1 MKTPAGTLAPCAY
14 PQQLAQQVM
23 AVPDILRAPPGLT
36 IVIPVH
42 NEEANIIPLV
52 DEIRHHLD
60 GKYDYEVIVVDDHS
74 TDNTESLL
82 RKAVAELPVLR
93 IIRLQRRCGQ
103 SGAVLQGVRAA
114 GYPLIVTLDGDGQND
129 PADIAALV
137 ACYRQTSSTTPRCL
151 IIGNRRRRRD
161 SLWRKFSSRIA
172 NSVRGN
178 ILRDGTPDSGCGLK
192 AFPRDF
198 FLEFPA
204 FDHMHRFLPALAC
217 QRGGTVVSLDVHHR
231 PRTSGASHY
240 GSLDRLMEGIID
252 LLGVVWLG
260 HRRIDNEAVK

>member
-1 MKTPAGTLAPCAY
+1 MNTPAGILVPCAY

-23 AVPDILRAPPGLT
+23 AVPDSRRAHPGLT

-42 NEEANIIPLV
+42 NEEANIIPLLV
-52 DEIRHHLD
+52 EIRQYLD

-74 TDNTESLL
+74 TDNTELLL
-82 RKAVAELPVLR
+82 RKSVDEYPVLR
-93 IIRLQRRCGQ
+93 IIRLMRRGGQ

-129 PADIAALV
+129 PADIDALV
-137 ACYRQTSSTTPRCL
+137 ACYRQTSSRTPRCL
-151 IIGNRRRRRD
+151 IIGNRYRRRD
-161 SLWRKFSSRIA
+161 SMWKKFSSKIA
-172 NSVRGN
+172 NSVRGS
-178 ILRDGTPDSGCGLK
+178 ILRDKTPDSGCGIK

-231 PRTSGASHY
+231 PRKSGASHY

-260 HRRIDNEAVK
+260 YRRIDNEAVK